1 MKSFPKTRE
10 GKGESC
16 GDKRADGFDEVGDEG
31 VADPGLDLLGVVK
44 GDLELCETHDD
55 RVVALVRL
63 EELADG
69 GVDDRVQR
77 GLLGSVCSTK
87 NT

>member
-1 MKSFPKTRE
+1 MEKEERS
-10 GKGESC
+10 
-16 GDKRADGFDEVGDEG
+16 DKRADGLDEIGDEC
-31 VADPGLDLLGVVK
+31 VADPGLDLLSVVE
-44 GDLELCETHDD
+44 GDLELSETHDD

-77 GLLGSVCSTK
+77 GLLRSVCCM
-87 NT
+87 